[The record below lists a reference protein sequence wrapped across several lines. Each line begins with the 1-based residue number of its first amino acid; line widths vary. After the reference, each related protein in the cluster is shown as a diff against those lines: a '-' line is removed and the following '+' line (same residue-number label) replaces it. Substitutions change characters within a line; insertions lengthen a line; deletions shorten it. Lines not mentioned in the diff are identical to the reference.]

1 MRVCQN
7 RHILIFLSQSPD
19 FLKPGLCYVQDFLYL
34 WTIVQ
39 NIWQSYTFVLTLP
52 SKFCFFRNESMKILR
67 KTTQYVLT

>member
-34 WTIVQ
+34 WTTKIFC
-39 NIWQSYTFVLTLP
+39 TFGP
-52 SKFCFFRNESMKILR
+52 
-67 KTTQYVLT
+67 